1 MCFFIIIV
9 MDDVEK
15 IFYLKKEENPVEI
28 IYEVFDNIYGTL
40 KRINERYNELEEIV
54 KKENFGEEISLLI
67 ESSKKNSSL
76 YNLVSEI
83 SSLSI
88 GLMGYVNNPE
98 LFEKNFEILLEKYSL
113 LRGERYAEKKKENIF
128 SLEEKTIQ
136 FIKNFYQT
144 RKIEKNFK
152 NFGIK
157 LDEKNQERVKNLY
170 LNAAL
175 LFKDKKINEAIDKLM
190 EIQNIYL
197 Q

>member
-1 MCFFIIIV
+1 VFDYYVI
-9 MDDVEK
+9 MDNIAK
-15 IFYLKKEENPVEI
+15 IFYLKKERNPLER
-28 IYEVFDNIYGTL
+28 IYEVFDNIYETL
-40 KRINERYNELEEIV
+40 EKINERYDELEEIA
-54 KKENFGEEISLLI
+54 KKENFGENVILLI

-76 YNLVSEI
+76 YKLVSEI

-88 GLMGYVNNPE
+88 GLVGYVNNPKM
-98 LFEKNFEILLEKYSL
+98 FEKNFEILLEKYCL
-113 LRGERYAEKKKENIF
+113 LRGERYAEKKGENIF

-144 RKIEKNFK
+144 KKIEENFK

-157 LDEKNQERVKNLY
+157 LDKKNQERVKDLY
-170 LNAAL
+170 LNTTL
-175 LFKDKKINEAIDKLM
+175 LFKDKKIGQAIDKLM